1 MQVLE
6 YLKKSGV
13 KYESREHK
21 PTFSAQQMA
30 AVEHEPGRFVVKPVW
45 SRLTANT

>member
-13 KYESREHK
+13 KYEVEG
-21 PTFSAQQMA
+21 AQADVQ
-30 AVEHEPGRFVVKPVW
+30 R
-45 SRLTANT
+45 TANGGG